1 MTRQLY
7 TVPEVLER
15 LEVGET
21 KLYALLR
28 RGDLPRVKI
37 GRRTYVPAAELDS
50 YLAGRGVAPAQEAPV
65 IRHSPTCSYLVF
77 HNRPCDCPAGQSQTD
92 GEGGV
97 GSDS

>member
-1 MTRQLY
+1 MSRQLY

-50 YLAGRGVAPAQEAPV
+50 YVAGRRGAPAVEAAV
-65 IRHSPTCSYLVF
+65 IRHSSTCAYLGF
-77 HNRPCDCPAGQSQTD
+77 HNRPCGCPVGRGQAN
-92 GEGGV
+92 GKGG
-97 GSDS
+97 SASAS

>member
-7 TVPEVLER
+7 SVPEVLER

-37 GRRTYVPAAELDS
+37 GRRTYVPAAELDI
-50 YLAGRGVAPAQEAPV
+50 YLAAHGAAPAQGAPV

-77 HNRPCDCPAGQSQTD
+77 HNRPCDCPAGQGEANGD
-92 GEGGV
+92 GAE
-97 GSDS
+97 S